1 MKRRSR
7 DRRRR
12 LRATKATRRRIA
24 RVMWELTPQSLRYLE
39 EAARGLREEQ
49 GRC

>member
-1 MKRRSR
+1 MKRR

-12 LRATKATRRRIA
+12 KRETRVTRRRIA
-24 RVMWELTPQSLRYLE
+24 RLMFELTPQSLRYLE

-49 GRC
+49 GG